1 MVESLEPSLE
11 ECISSLAEG
20 VAIEGSL
27 VKNNLDSDIAGSRLG
42 VVVVVVVVGT
52 LEELD

>member
-11 ECISSLAEG
+11 VCISSLARR

-27 VKNNLDSDIAGSRLG
+27 VKNNLDSDIADSMLA